1 MILNRKQA
9 PDLQDISKV
18 VLPNIQN
25 LNLDNGIPLSVLNVG
40 SQELLKIQFSFP
52 AGSIYQNELLTALFT
67 NDLLKEGSKNYTS
80 KEIAEKL
87 DFYGA
92 FVDARI
98 TRDRAYV
105 NVFSLNKYLDEV
117 LKIVADFLIAPTLSA
132 KELQIITA
140 KEKQLFSIKMQ
151 KVKTI
156 ANRRFQQLVFGTDHP
171 YGYMT
176 NLPDYDAVELA
187 NIRRFFETNYQLKDW
202 QLYVSGKVN
211 DDTLVLLNRYFGYQ
225 KLTGEKL
232 EQETIKQ
239 TIEAQ
244 KTHHFIEHKG
254 AMQTALKMGQLTINR
269 THKDYPVLSLA
280 QTIFGG
286 FFGSRL
292 MQNIREDKGYTYG
305 IGSHIMHLHQASV
318 FVISSEVGGEVAEKA
333 LEEVKK
339 EMKLLRSEIVAEDE
353 LQLVKNYMAG
363 SLLKSLNGPFA
374 LGEMM
379 RMMKEYHLSED
390 YFTHYIS
397 GIQEATADDV
407 LQAAQQY
414 LNENDMMSLLVGSK
428 HQ

>member
-176 NLPDYDAVELA
+176 NLLDYDAVELA

-232 EQETIKQ
+232 EQKTIKQ
-239 TIEAQ
+239 TIEAR

>member
-9 PDLQDISKV
+9 PELQDISKI

-25 LNLDNGIPLSVLNVG
+25 LSLDNGIPLSVLNVG

-52 AGSIYQNELLTALFT
+52 AGTVYQNELLTALFT

-80 KEIAEKL
+80 MEIAEKL

-105 NVFSLNKYLDEV
+105 NVFSLNKYLDKV
-117 LKIVADFLIAPTLSA
+117 LKIVADFLIAPSLSA

-140 KEKQLFSIKMQ
+140 KEKQLFLIKMQ

-156 ANRRFQQLVFGTDHP
+156 ANRRFQQFIFGADHP
-171 YGYMT
+171 YGY
-176 NLPDYDAVELA
+176 LA
-187 NIRRFFETNYQLKDW
+187 NMTDYEAVDLDNIKKFFEANYQLKDW

-211 DDTLVLLNRYFGYQ
+211 DDTLSLLNRYFGFQ
-225 KLTGEKL
+225 ELIGEKQ
-232 EQETIKQ
+232 EQKIIKQ
-239 TIEAQ
+239 SF
-244 KTHHFIEHKG
+244 KTDNSHHFIEHKG

-280 QTIFGG
+280 QTILGG

-305 IGSHIMHLHQASV
+305 IGSSIMHLHHASV

-333 LEEVKK
+333 LEEVMK
-339 EMKLLRSEIVAEDE
+339 EMKLLRSKIVAVEE

-379 RMMKEYHLSED
+379 RMLKEYHLSED

-397 GIQEATADDV
+397 NIQEATAEEV
-407 LQAAQQY
+407 LQTAQKY

-428 HQ
+428 KV

>member
-239 TIEAQ
+239 TIEAR